1 MFYEATKSL
10 LPMTAAHPTPSPV
23 EFYLYAYSLVTTRA
37 FLIDIYHTLALVPF
51 ADILNHSSTEPHT
64 SLASDDFVCY
74 KCGSLRTCSHDTP
87 SSSSVPERLSHL
99 DPVTRARIQEEEDTI
114 EMRAER
120 VLKHGEEVMNTY
132 GKGIGDGKLLV
143 DWGFVGGEYA
153 GPGLEW
159 DLNELLGIGR
169 VTTGASDGDEDSDF
183 KARER
188 CCLDVIERGAVA
200 LELFPDHH
208 DNENEDEYQDEYQDE
223 YEDNLLCPPL
233 SKSPNRPSEE
243 PVFNLNHN
251 GQISLNIWISLYIQS
266 LPLKEIVISKSEK
279 IDARLVKSVRMLEAA
294 HIDPSPHPAGDT
306 GAGVERTCK
315 AVISL
320 LERRLKGMY
329 RPELEVD
336 VLLDMRDVSL
346 FLLSYRWGSAWC

>member
-1 MFYEATKSL
+1 
-10 LPMTAAHPTPSPV
+10 MTPTHPSPSPV

-51 ADILNHSSTEPHT
+51 ADILNHSSTDPHT

-87 SSSSVPERLSHL
+87 SSSSVPERLGHL
-99 DPVTRARIQEEEDTI
+99 NPITRARIQEEEDTI

-120 VLKHGEEVMNTY
+120 SVGEGEEIMNTY
-132 GKGIGDGKLLV
+132 GKAIGDGKLLV

-159 DLNELLGIGR
+159 DLDELLGIGR
-169 VTTGASDGDEDSDF
+169 VTTGTSDGDQDF
-183 KARER
+183 KPRKL
-188 CCLDVIERGAVA
+188 CCLDTIERGAIA

-208 DNENEDEYQDEYQDE
+208 EFENQEELQDGNEDY
-223 YEDNLLCPPL
+223 LLCPPL
-233 SKSPNRPSEE
+233 SNNPNGPSDE

-251 GQISLNIWISLYIQS
+251 GQISLNIWITLYIQS
-266 LPLKEIVISKSEK
+266 LPLNEISISKSEK
-279 IDARLVKSVRMLEAA
+279 FDARLVKSVRMLEAA
-294 HIDPSPHPAGDT
+294 HIDPRPHPARDT
-306 GAGVERTCK
+306 EAGVKRTCK

-320 LERRLKGMY
+320 LERRLEGMY
-329 RPELEVD
+329 RPESEVD

-346 FLLSYRWGSAWC
+346 VLLSYRSLWASC